1 MFFIEFF
8 INENSKNNTIHKI
21 FYLLM
26 KLNKVLKFSIVAL
39 VSFPLSFFVGDELL
53 AKHLTERF
61 EYALNKD
68 NLLACGGGGGG
79 GGGASP
85 AAKAEKKVKQAKAK
99 LSFKKRQL
107 SKLAAAGESTTEL
120 EAEIAELE
128 ALLVK

>member
-1 MFFIEFF
+1 FTK
-8 INENSKNNTIHKI
+8 ENPKNNTIHKI

-26 KLNKVLKFSIVAL
+26 KLNKVLKLSVGAL
-39 VSFPLSFFVGDELL
+39 VAFPLSFFVGNELL
-53 AKHLTERF
+53 ANHLTERF

-68 NLLACGGGGGG
+68 NLIACGGGGG

-85 AAKAEKKVKQAKAK
+85 AAKAEKKAKQAKAK

-128 ALLVK
+128 AFLAE